1 MLGVLGWIAGQGRL
15 LLVAGLAAGIVLP
28 GLARAME
35 PMILPLIVVLL
46 FLSALRIDPLAAL
59 PRGRGWPRALG
70 LVLLMQTGFPLVAV
84 VLLWAAGWLSAPLAV
99 GVVLALSGPP
109 LTGSP
114 GIAILT
120 GAPPAPALRQMVLGT
135 ALLPLTVL
143 PVFWLMPVFGD
154 TGDVLAGTGR
164 LLAIVLVAGG
174 GGIVVRRMVPR
185 WQAPGPQ
192 RAVEGL
198 IALAMGLVVIG
209 LMSAVGPALMA
220 ASPVFWLTLAAA
232 FAISFGV
239 QVAVALFFRCRD
251 PEAAPAL
258 GIVAGNRN
266 VALFLGALPAETAAV
281 LLLFIGCYQVP
292 MYLTPF
298 VMVRFYRWVGRG

>member
-1 MLGVLGWIAGQGRL
+1 MLGWIAGQGRL

-59 PRGRGWPRALG
+59 PRGRGWLRALG
-70 LVLLMQTGFPLVAV
+70 LVLVLLMQTGFPLVAV

-120 GAPPAPALRQMVLGT
+120 GAPPPPALRQMVLGT

-220 ASPVFWLTLAAA
+220 ASPAFWLTLAAA

-239 QVAVALFFRCRD
+239 QVAVRCSS
-251 PEAAPAL
+251 AAATPRPPRRWASL
-258 GIVAGNRN
+258 
-266 VALFLGALPAETAAV
+266 LETATWRCSLARCQPRPWRC
-281 LLLFIGCYQVP
+281 FCCSSAA
-292 MYLTPF
+292 T
-298 VMVRFYRWVGRG
+298 RYRCI